1 MLSLTH
7 FLYYAYLKPI
17 YVMIKNLISI
27 SLCLLFISYSWAQE
41 PKNDKEKAKTDG
53 YEFTDTKIAKY
64 TPVKDQSRS
73 GTCWSFSGLA
83 FLESEMLRQG
93 KPEVDLS
100 EMFIVRMTYL
110 EKAEKYVRMHGT
122 GNFSAGGATHD
133 VMNIIKKYGIV
144 PEEAYPGLN
153 YANHKLRQHGKKDLT
168 EFLMLIWV
176 NSQKSSLIKGKNTH
190 PNLLQNLSV

>member
-1 MLSLTH
+1 
-7 FLYYAYLKPI
+7 
-17 YVMIKNLISI
+17 MIKNLISI
-27 SLCLLFISYSWAQE
+27 SLCLLFVSYSWAQE
-41 PKNDKEKAKTDG
+41 PKNDKEKEKAKTDG

-144 PEEAYPGLN
+144 PEDFLHILRLSSI
-153 YANHKLRQHGKKDLT
+153 ANRKSHRHGKKDLM
-168 EFLMLIWV
+168 EFSMLIWV
-176 NSQKSSLIKGKNTH
+176 NFQKSSLIKEKNIH
-190 PNLLQNLSV
+190 PYLLQNLSV

>member
-64 TPVKDQSRS
+64 TPVKDQSSS

-133 VMNIIKKYGIV
+133 VMNIIK
-144 PEEAYPGLN
+144 
-153 YANHKLRQHGKKDLT
+153 
-168 EFLMLIWV
+168 
-176 NSQKSSLIKGKNTH
+176 
-190 PNLLQNLSV
+190 